1 MFSGLAGEP
10 LPWQHPIADAL
21 SPDPARRYSSFLRIR
36 ARFPLNEGPHSRSR
50 CRIVEAVLNCDHAV
64 PIRLECRDHFAED
77 DTMLRRRHCS
87 LSFFWLNC
95 ETVNPSLAPD
105 QDLVGFKL
113 CLEDIRGIMEL
124 RHLRYFVAVAEEGS
138 LLNAAERRLNTSQP
152 SLSRQIRDL
161 EAEVGVQLLERQAR
175 GVTLTAAGRVF
186 LDHARLAL
194 LQVEAATE
202 GARQTAQP
210 QRPVLSM
217 GFLVGLEVMWLPQLL
232 RILREEAPDVDVTL
246 STQSSPELALALMRG
261 KLDIAFLRPE
271 KDNEGVVFKI
281 LAKEPL
287 IAVLPA
293 EHRLASRKKI
303 RPQDLAREIYVS
315 SARTSPVL
323 QEVIQNY
330 ASRVG
335 ITLKAKYE
343 GENISSA
350 MSLVA
355 STGGISLVPLYAQNM
370 LAPNV
375 VARALEG
382 GTPTVDL
389 ALGYNRTNPSPLLRR
404 LLSRAD
410 ELVANVQNQSII
422 RYVEAH

>member
-1 MFSGLAGEP
+1 
-10 LPWQHPIADAL
+10 
-21 SPDPARRYSSFLRIR
+21 
-36 ARFPLNEGPHSRSR
+36 
-50 CRIVEAVLNCDHAV
+50 
-64 PIRLECRDHFAED
+64 
-77 DTMLRRRHCS
+77 
-87 LSFFWLNC
+87 
-95 ETVNPSLAPD
+95 
-105 QDLVGFKL
+105 
-113 CLEDIRGIMEL
+113 MEL

-138 LLNAAERRLNTSQP
+138 LLTAAQRRLHTSQP

-161 EAEVGVQLLERQAR
+161 ESEIGVRLLERQAR
-175 GVTLTAAGRVF
+175 GVSLTAAGKVF

-194 LQVEAATE
+194 LQVEAATD
-202 GARQTAQP
+202 GARRTAQP

-217 GFLVGLEVMWLPQLL
+217 GFLVGLEVMWLPHLL
-232 RILREEAPDVDVTL
+232 RILREEAPEVEVTL
-246 STQSSPELALALMRG
+246 CTQSSPELALALIRG
-261 KLDIAFLRPE
+261 KLDVAFLRPE
-271 KDNEGVVFKI
+271 KESAGLIFKA

-287 IAVLPA
+287 IAVLPVD
-293 EHRLASRKKI
+293 HRLASRKKI
-303 RPQDLAREIYVS
+303 RPQDIAREIYVS

-323 QEVIQNY
+323 QAVIQDY
-330 ASRVG
+330 ATRVG

-389 ALGYNRTNPSPLLRR
+389 ALGYNPANSSPLLRR
-404 LLSRAD
+404 LLARAD
-410 ELVANVQNQSII
+410 ELVAKVQNQSII
-422 RYVEAH
+422 RYVEAQ

>member
-1 MFSGLAGEP
+1 MFVVL
-10 LPWQHPIADAL
+10 
-21 SPDPARRYSSFLRIR
+21 FL
-36 ARFPLNEGPHSRSR
+36 
-50 CRIVEAVLNCDHAV
+50 VEDY
-64 PIRLECRDHFAED
+64 
-77 DTMLRRRHCS
+77 
-87 LSFFWLNC
+87 

-124 RHLRYFVAVAEEGS
+124 RHLRYFIAVAEEGS
-138 LLNAAERRLNTSQP
+138 LLTAAQRRLNTSQP

-194 LQVEAATE
+194 LQVAAATE

-232 RILREEAPDVDVTL
+232 RMLREEAPDVDVTL

-271 KDNEGVVFKI
+271 KDNDGVVFKI

-323 QEVIQNY
+323 QDVIQNY
-330 ASRVG
+330 AARVG

-389 ALGYNRTNPSPLLRR
+389 ALGYNQANPSPLLRR
-404 LLSRAD
+404 LLSRTD

-422 RYVEAH
+422 RYVEAQ

>member
-1 MFSGLAGEP
+1 
-10 LPWQHPIADAL
+10 
-21 SPDPARRYSSFLRIR
+21 
-36 ARFPLNEGPHSRSR
+36 
-50 CRIVEAVLNCDHAV
+50 
-64 PIRLECRDHFAED
+64 
-77 DTMLRRRHCS
+77 
-87 LSFFWLNC
+87 
-95 ETVNPSLAPD
+95 
-105 QDLVGFKL
+105 
-113 CLEDIRGIMEL
+113 MEL

-389 ALGYNRTNPSPLLRR
+389 ALGYNPANPSPLLRR
-404 LLSRAD
+404 LLSRTD

-422 RYVEAH
+422 RYVEAP